1 MTIYTYTLGTNG
13 LGGDTGVNMSGNVQT
28 LAGSFSLDTAWFN
41 SDGTINTTIATAA
54 NIYSTLISPTG
65 SNGAGDAYF
74 NIGTSSVPGNAYVSG
89 FKFYTDQNQPG
100 SGTTI
105 HLQNSNTGSSTN
117 KIDTFTLSGDSTNGY
132 DLFMKDS
139 YSNGTATNDAINIHF
154 SGIPSANLNG
164 LNIDNSKSYVMDSSS
179 NKVYFDSH
187 DTIVCFAKGAL
198 ISTAKGLVAVEKL
211 KVGDQVLTIDGEHA
225 PIVWLGHRRVNC
237 LKHSQPELANPVRV
251 SKDAFGPGMPSADVF
266 LSPAHAVYAYG
277 HLVPVRHLI
286 NDVTITQESVD
297 SITYYHIELPK
308 HTVIF
313 AQGLP
318 AETYLDSDN
327 RQFFISADQPANVE
341 PLQAVEFSESYG
353 RDLYLANCYAPF
365 VTEGPVLEAIQEKL
379 MGMPA
384 AVRLAMAA

>member
-1 MTIYTYTLGTNG
+1 L
-13 LGGDTGVNMSGNVQT
+13 SGNK
-28 LAGSFSLDTAWFN
+28 A
-41 SDGTINTTIATAA
+41 
-54 NIYSTLISPTG
+54 
-65 SNGAGDAYF
+65 
-74 NIGTSSVPGNAYVSG
+74 
-89 FKFYTDQNQPG
+89 
-100 SGTTI
+100 
-105 HLQNSNTGSSTN
+105 
-117 KIDTFTLSGDSTNGY
+117 NGY
-132 DLFMKDS
+132 DLKFLDGAS
-139 YSNGTATNDAINIHF
+139 GNATFNVHF
-154 SGIPSANLNG
+154 SGTPTGNG
-164 LNIDNSKSYVMDSSS
+164 SDLSFGSGLTIDNSKSYIDPSS
-179 NKVYFDSH
+179 NSAIYFNQNN
-187 DTIVCFAKGAL
+187 TIVCFAKGTL

-211 KVGDQVLTIDGEHA
+211 KAGDQVLTIDGEHA

-251 SKDAFGPGMPSADVF
+251 SKDAFGPGMPSADVL

-327 RQFFISADQPANVE
+327 RKFFISADQVATNVE
-341 PLQAVEFSESYG
+341 TLDTVEFSENYG

-379 MGMPA
+379 LAMPA
-384 AVRLAMAA
+384 TARLADMAMAA

>member
-1 MTIYTYTLGTNG
+1 MATTNYTFTLGG
-13 LGGDTGVNMSGNVQT
+13 PGNTRAYTDNPGTTTQFQKI
-28 LAGSFSLDTAWFN
+28 AGSFNLDSSWFKP
-41 SDGTINTTIATAA
+41 DGSINATATSSA
-54 NIYSTLISPTG
+54 IMTAQGNDNFVFGGGDSSHGFYTKNEPSADASSVITGASLSQSNGEYVLDFTAGTGEEIHLAFQGKPTG
-65 SNGAGDAYF
+65 TNAGIVLDDANSYEVNG
-74 NIGTSSVPGNAYVSG
+74 
-89 FKFYTDQNQPG
+89 
-100 SGTTI
+100 GTTY
-105 HLQNSNTGSSTN
+105 
-117 KIDTFTLSGDSTNGY
+117 KF
-132 DLFMKDS
+132 
-139 YSNGTATNDAINIHF
+139 
-154 SGIPSANLNG
+154 
-164 LNIDNSKSYVMDSSS
+164 DSS
-179 NKVYFDSH
+179 DR
-187 DTIVCFAKGAL
+187 IVCFAKGTL

-211 KVGDQVLTIDGEHA
+211 KAGDQVLTIDGEHA

-297 SITYYHIELPK
+297 SITYYHVELPK
-308 HTVIF
+308 HSVIL

-327 RQFFISADQPANVE
+327 RAFFISADQPANVE
-341 PLQAVEFSESYG
+341 PLQTVEFSENYG

-379 MGMPA
+379 LAMPA
-384 AVRLAMAA
+384 AQRLALAA

>member
-1 MTIYTYTLGTNG
+1 MTIYSYTIGGSNG
-13 LGGDTGVNMSGNVQT
+13 DSTVNLGGTSYSTSNADYAPFTAKFNIDSG
-28 LAGSFSLDTAWFN
+28 WFN
-41 SDGTINTTIATAA
+41 ADGSLTASATAA
-54 NIYSTLISPTG
+54 NVLAAQNP
-65 SNGAGDAYF
+65 SNTNRDAYVKIDAYSANSVTTAKDF
-74 NIGTSSVPGNAYVSG
+74 FRFDTNSSGSSYDHVYNIGTGEATITQVSG
-89 FKFYTDQNQPG
+89 HT
-100 SGTTI
+100 
-105 HLQNSNTGSSTN
+105 
-117 KIDTFTLSGDSTNGY
+117 Y
-132 DLFMKDS
+132 DLKFEDTGGDHS
-139 YSNGTATNDAINIHF
+139 IFNVRFTGTPTGNGTAYGNG
-154 SGIPSANLNG
+154 SGLT
-164 LNIDNSKSYVMDSSS
+164 IDNSASFIDTATQDKY
-179 NKVYFDSH
+179 YFEKD
-187 DTIVCFAKGAL
+187 DTIVCFAKGTL
-198 ISTAKGLVAVEKL
+198 ISTHKGLVAVENL
-211 KVGDQVLTIDGEHA
+211 KAGDQVLTIDGEHA

-237 LKHSQPELANPVRV
+237 VKHSQPELANPVRV

-341 PLQAVEFSESYG
+341 PLQAVEFSENYG

-384 AVRLAMAA
+384 AERLAMAA

>member
-13 LGGDTGVNMSGNVQT
+13 IGGDTGVNMSGNGQT
-28 LAGSFSLDTAWFN
+28 LAGSFSLDTAWFKA
-41 SDGTINTTIATAA
+41 DGTIDTTQATAA

-74 NIGTSSVPGNAYVSG
+74 NIGTSSAAGNVNVSG
-89 FKFYTDQNQPG
+89 FKFYTDQSTP
-100 SGTTI
+100 SGTPIHINANDTI
-105 HLQNSNTGSSTN
+105 
-117 KIDTFTLSGDSTNGY
+117 TLNGNAASGY
-132 DLFMKDS
+132 DLFLKDTS
-139 YSNGTATNDAINIHF
+139 SGGTPTNDAINIHF

-164 LNIDNSKSYVMDSSS
+164 LTIDDSKSYAMNSSG

-187 DTIVCFAKGAL
+187 DTIVCFAKGTL

-225 PIVWLGHRRVNC
+225 PVVWLGHRRVNC

-251 SKDAFGPGMPSADVF
+251 SKDAFGPGMPSADVL

-297 SITYYHIELPK
+297 SITYYHVELPK
-308 HTVIF
+308 HSVIL

-327 RQFFISADQPANVE
+327 RAFFISADQPANVE
-341 PLQAVEFSESYG
+341 PLQTVEFSENYG

-365 VTEGPVLEAIQEKL
+365 VTEGPVLEAIQDKL

-384 AVRLAMAA
+384 AERLALAA

>member
-1 MTIYTYTLGTNG
+1 MAEKENNSKSSNKSEKDEDSRSNDRNENSIEREDDHKYE
-13 LGGDTGVNMSGNVQT
+13 VKSGKENEGHGKEPCY
-28 LAGSFSLDTAWFN
+28 AKG
-41 SDGTINTTIATAA
+41 
-54 NIYSTLISPTG
+54 TLIS
-65 SNGAGDAYF
+65 
-74 NIGTSSVPGNAYVSG
+74 
-89 FKFYTDQNQPG
+89 TD
-100 SGTTI
+100 
-105 HLQNSNTGSSTN
+105 
-117 KIDTFTLSGDSTNGY
+117 
-132 DLFMKDS
+132 
-139 YSNGTATNDAINIHF
+139 
-154 SGIPSANLNG
+154 
-164 LNIDNSKSYVMDSSS
+164 
-179 NKVYFDSH
+179 
-187 DTIVCFAKGAL
+187 
-198 ISTAKGLVAVEKL
+198 KGLVAVEKL
-211 KVGDQVLTIDGEHA
+211 KVGDHVLTIDGDHA
-225 PIVWLGHRRVNC
+225 PIIWLGHRRVNC
-237 LKHSQPELANPVRV
+237 VKHTQPMMVHPVRV

-341 PLQAVEFSESYG
+341 PLQAVEFSENYG

-384 AVRLAMAA
+384 AARLAMAA

>member
-1 MTIYTYTLGTNG
+1 MTIYSYTIG
-13 LGGDTGVNMSGNVQT
+13 
-28 LAGSFSLDTAWFN
+28 A
-41 SDGTINTTIATAA
+41 SDGTVNLGADSYTSDANQDYAPFSAKFNIDSAWFKANGDVNTAVATST
-54 NIYSTLISPTG
+54 NIYAAQNPTG
-65 SNGAGDAYF
+65 TLNDAFVQIESY
-74 NIGTSSVPGNAYVSG
+74 NANGTSKDTSAHYYGMGTNTAPTGYGSFNFTSGEITLTGNR
-89 FKFYTDQNQPG
+89 TD
-100 SGTTI
+100 
-105 HLQNSNTGSSTN
+105 
-117 KIDTFTLSGDSTNGY
+117 GY
-132 DLFMKDS
+132 DLKFLDTGTGHS
-139 YSNGTATNDAINIHF
+139 AFNVHFNGTPTGAGVDYGF
-154 SGIPSANLNG
+154 GGG
-164 LNIDNSKSYVMDSSS
+164 LTIDNSKSYIDES
-179 NKVYFDSH
+179 NQTLHYFEKD
-187 DTIVCFAKGAL
+187 DTIVCFAKGTL

-211 KVGDQVLTIDGEHA
+211 KAGDQVLTIDGEHA

-327 RQFFISADQPANVE
+327 RQFFISADQVATNVE
-341 PLQAVEFSESYG
+341 KLDTVEFSENYG

-365 VTEGPVLEAIQEKL
+365 VTGGPVLEAIQEKL
-379 MGMPA
+379 LAMPA
-384 AVRLAMAA
+384 AERLADMAMAA